1 MFLVQIC
8 QQQQKYNYFKIL
20 RQRKML
26 LQKITEIMHNF
37 RLSSEQN
44 NNISILY
51 VMKPQAMYRMYII
64 GILK

>member
-26 LQKITEIMHNF
+26 LQKITGIMHNF